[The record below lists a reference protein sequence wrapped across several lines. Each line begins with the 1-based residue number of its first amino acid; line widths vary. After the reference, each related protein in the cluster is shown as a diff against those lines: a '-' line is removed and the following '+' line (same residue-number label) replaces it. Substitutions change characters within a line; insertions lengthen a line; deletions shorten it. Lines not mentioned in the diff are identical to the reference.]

1 MSKYG
6 VISGLYFLVFGL
18 NTERYGV
25 YAVSLRIHSEYR
37 NIWPINKF
45 VFRHF
50 SRSVESWW
58 WKGVSCNLFNLFWG
72 GHDFIFWTT
81 SIYISCSFWFTW
93 TLRFY
98 DQIFTFLSS
107 LLLLMEFIDKI
118 RPKPFFFFFC
128 LNPVNMIKQ
137 NCKWCFPVKLHKDLI
152 NFPEQ

>member
-1 MSKYG
+1 MKWVNTR
-6 VISGLYFLVFGL
+6 VIALHEKCPNTELFLVCIFLYSDWIRRDTG
-18 NTERYGV
+18 Y
-25 YAVSLRIHSEYR
+25 I
-37 NIWPINKF
+37 
-45 VFRHF
+45 FRHF

-107 LLLLMEFIDKI
+107 LFLLMEFSDKI
-118 RPKPFFFFFC
+118 RPKPFFFF
-128 LNPVNMIKQ
+128 LPKP
-137 NCKWCFPVKLHKDLI
+137 CKYDKTKLQMM
-152 NFPEQ
+152 FSCETP

>member
-1 MSKYG
+1 MKWVNTR
-6 VISGLYFLVFGL
+6 VIALHEKCPNTELFLVCIFLYSDWIRRDTGY
-18 NTERYGV
+18 TGY
-25 YAVSLRIHSEYR
+25 I
-37 NIWPINKF
+37 
-45 VFRHF
+45 FRHF

-58 WKGVSCNLFNLFWG
+58 WKVVSCNLFNLFWG

-107 LLLLMEFIDKI
+107 LFLLMEFSDKI
-118 RPKPFFFFFC
+118 RPKPFFFFFFC

-137 NCKWCFPVKLHKDLI
+137 NCKWCFPVKLHRDLI

>member
-1 MSKYG
+1 MKWVNTR
-6 VISGLYFLVFGL
+6 VIALHEKCPNTELFLVCIYLYSDWIRRDTGY
-18 NTERYGV
+18 TGY
-25 YAVSLRIHSEYR
+25 I
-37 NIWPINKF
+37 
-45 VFRHF
+45 FRHF

-118 RPKPFFFFFC
+118 RPKSFFFFF
-128 LNPVNMIKQ
+128 LPKP
-137 NCKWCFPVKLHKDLI
+137 CKYDKTKLQMM
-152 NFPEQ
+152 FSCETP